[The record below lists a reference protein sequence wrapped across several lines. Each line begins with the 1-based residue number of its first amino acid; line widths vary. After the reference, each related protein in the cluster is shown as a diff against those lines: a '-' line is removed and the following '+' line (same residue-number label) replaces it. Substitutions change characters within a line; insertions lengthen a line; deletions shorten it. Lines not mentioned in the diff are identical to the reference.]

1 MLQVIQNELTG
12 TFSVFEVVRT
22 GTSLRGE
29 SLTQPM
35 TEADALEA
43 LEDLHIM
50 ACSVQQE
57 QYNSQ
62 ECEFDR

>member
-1 MLQVIQNELTG
+1 MLRVIQNEVTG
-12 TFSVFEVVRT
+12 TFSVFEVVGT
-22 GTSLRGE
+22 GTSFRAE
-29 SLTQPM
+29 SVTQPM

-43 LEDLHIM
+43 LGDLYIV
-50 ACSVQQE
+50 ACGVSEE

>member
-1 MLQVIQNELTG
+1 MLRVIQNELTG
-12 TFSVFEVVRT
+12 TFSVFNVVNT
-22 GTSLRGE
+22 GTSVRGE
-29 SLTQPM
+29 SITQPM
-35 TEADALEA
+35 TEAEALEA
-43 LEDLHIM
+43 LGDLHIM

>member
-12 TFSVFEVVRT
+12 TYSVFNVVST
-22 GTSLRGE
+22 GTSVRGE

-35 TEADALEA
+35 TEADALEV